1 MAAEEGRDD
10 YQPRAA
16 LESDLLQRGQGSRME
31 ALAVVSMHQLPA
43 TFHLVAETGDFLVV
57 DKPPFLEA
65 HPSKPGGA
73 RTLWDGLREL
83 LAYEIANGGQVSI
96 INRLDRETSGLTI
109 IAKTRDAARALSRQM
124 QARTIA
130 KEYLALVWGWPEH
143 DEWEVDAPLL
153 RLGSVQAFRIW
164 LKQGIHP
171 GGCSARTRFRVER
184 RFRRETSNG
193 REFAIVRAFPET
205 GRTHQI
211 RVHLAHSG
219 HAIVGDK
226 IYGPDEGCYL
236 EFIETGW
243 TPALAER
250 LLLPR
255 HSLHSAALRLE
266 PLGPGWKLPLPK
278 DLAAFADD

>member
-1 MAAEEGRDD
+1 MTR
-10 YQPRAA
+10 
-16 LESDLLQRGQGSRME
+16 
-31 ALAVVSMHQLPA
+31 PA
-43 TFHLVAETGDFLVV
+43 RPPFKLIAETTEFLVV

-65 HPSKPGGA
+65 HPTKPGGA
-73 RTLWDGLREL
+73 WTLWDGLREL

-109 IAKTRDAARALSRQM
+109 IAKTRAAARTLHRDMSERGI
-124 QARTIA
+124 T
-130 KEYLALVWGWPEH
+130 KEYLAVVWGCPER

-153 RLGSVQAFRIW
+153 RLGSVEPFRIW
-164 LKQGIHP
+164 LKQGIHEQGSP
-171 GGCSARTRFRVER
+171 ARTRFRVER
-184 RFRRETSNG
+184 RFSRKTSNG

-243 TPALAER
+243 TPSLAER

-255 HSLHSAALRLE
+255 HALHSAGLRIE
-266 PLGPGWKLPLPK
+266 SRGVGWESPLPE
-278 DLAAFADD
+278 DLAVFTAGLAP